1 MRLKKQEVYMRQTNG
16 DLRRYYAEANAAY
29 FHNAL
34 PKDIPMR
41 FHKMRDV
48 GTTRI
53 DDNGVPVEIWIT
65 EKLRTFQAMTI
76 EVVLHEMLH
85 VEKPLCKGHGW
96 RFDRRMLRLAKQG
109 AFSGLW

>member
-1 MRLKKQEVYMRQTNG
+1 MRQTNAH
-16 DLRRYYAEANAAY
+16 LRSYYCWANAEY
-29 FHNAL
+29 FRNAL

-41 FHKMRDV
+41 FAKMRHV
-48 GTTRI
+48 GTTWV
-53 DDNGVPVEIWIT
+53 DSKTNTPVEIWIT